1 MQRIACDF
9 LREACDLN
17 CDGKLLTNR
26 SPVPPTALHH
36 GTDATAALGVEV
48 AAYSQPAHSS
58 AHETVRWGVQGAGPF
73 RGCRRPPVLQLG
85 SDQVSAVRAARRHV
99 AAQHNADWLQVYLA
113 NPFLPGFNPSHLKP
127 GYNLRL
133 GTHIRNVTLVNATP
147 PLPDLEGMPPARV
160 QIRAVH
166 ARSYARV
173 YTGVLY
179 NARWGEDLDRL
190 SQRFFVP
197 QSALLA
203 QNPELAAPT
212 SVAYSPDAPGANTQ
226 VSRGV
231 ETEGTQCVCAF

>member
-1 MQRIACDF
+1 MTQTRPQPWVLKWQPTHSQRTQVPM
-9 LREACDLN
+9 
-17 CDGKLLTNR
+17 KLCVGAFKGPDPFAGADDHRCYSL
-26 SPVPPTALHH
+26 
-36 GTDATAALGVEV
+36 EV
-48 AAYSQPAHSS
+48 
-58 AHETVRWGVQGAGPF
+58 TK
-73 RGCRRPPVLQLG
+73 CRQCVQLG
-85 SDQVSAVRAARRHV
+85 DTLGSI